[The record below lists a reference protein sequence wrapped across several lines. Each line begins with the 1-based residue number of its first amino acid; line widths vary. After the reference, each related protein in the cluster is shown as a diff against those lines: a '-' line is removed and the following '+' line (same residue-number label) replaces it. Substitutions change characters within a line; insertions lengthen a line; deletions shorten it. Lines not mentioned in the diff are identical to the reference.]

1 LLAHVPPVELLACQH
16 VLASIERDLEERLD
30 IAAPAAD

>member
-1 LLAHVPPVELLACQH
+1 LLANVPPAELLACQH